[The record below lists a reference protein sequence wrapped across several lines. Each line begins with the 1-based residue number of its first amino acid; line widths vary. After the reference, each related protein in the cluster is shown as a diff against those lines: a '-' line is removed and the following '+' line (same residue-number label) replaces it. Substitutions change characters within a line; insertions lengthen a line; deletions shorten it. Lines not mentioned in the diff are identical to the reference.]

1 MLRRALSLL
10 LVLVLVLVPSLG
22 AALEVRDQS
31 GRRLSLPR
39 APRRIVSLVPSVTE
53 TLFAIGAQDVLVGVT
68 DFCDYPPAA
77 RAKPSIG
84 GMLSPSLE
92 TVITLKPDLVV
103 ATNAGNREETFL
115 DLGRLKIPLYI
126 VNPTSL
132 ADVFDLI
139 TRLGA
144 LTDRVA
150 AAGHLVASLQ
160 ARASAVTARVA
171 GRPRPRVLYVLWPD
185 PLIVPGRGALVSEL
199 IALAGGDLVSTDAG
213 EGYPR
218 YSLEAAVARAPEIII
233 LASHGGG
240 QGALGREQWERF
252 TALPAIRAGRVYTVD
267 GNLMHR
273 YGPRVLDGLDRLAR
287 LIHPE
292 AFAASL
298 EPKSAARP

>member
-10 LVLVLVLVPSLG
+10 LVLLLIPSLAG
-22 AALEVRDQS
+22 ALEVTDQT

-39 APRRIVSLVPSVTE
+39 APRRVVSLVPSVTE

-77 RAKPSIG
+77 RAKRSVG

-92 TVITLKPDLVV
+92 TLITLKPDLVV
-103 ATNAGNREETFL
+103 ATTAGNREETFL
-115 DLGRLKIPLYI
+115 ELERLKIPVYL

-132 ADVFDLI
+132 ADVFDLAN
-139 TRLGA
+139 RLGV
-144 LTDRVA
+144 LTDRAPA
-150 AAGHLVASLQ
+150 AAQLVASLQ
-160 ARASAVTARVA
+160 ARANAVTVRVA

-185 PLIVPGRGALVSEL
+185 PLIVPGHGALVSQL
-199 IALAGGDLVSTDAG
+199 IALAGGSSVSAEAG

-218 YSLEAAVARAPEIII
+218 YSLEAAVARAPEVII

-240 QGALGREQWERF
+240 QGVLGREQWERF
-252 TALPAIRAGRVYTVD
+252 TALPAIRAGRIYTVD

-273 YGPRVLDGLDRLAR
+273 YGPRVLDGLERLAR
-287 LIHPE
+287 LIHPD
-292 AFAASL
+292 AFAASPG
-298 EPKSAARP
+298 PKGAGRP